1 MDHAGET
8 SGPAALFLRITRPR
22 TRPLSPELRHTG
34 APRFFRP
41 VTGPDT
47 PDPDAVACKFAGIL
61 SVSGHQVPKYSSTQ
75 APKYSS
81 TRVLGHFRYLIIQI
95 FEYSDTQVFKYLS
108 IQIFLFK

>member
-8 SGPAALFLRITRPR
+8 SGPVAIFLRSTRPR

-47 PDPDAVACKFAGIL
+47 PDPDAVACEFAGIL
-61 SVSGHQVPKYSSTQ
+61 SVSGPCVKCPSIRVPE
-75 APKYSS
+75 YSS
-81 TRVLGHFRYLIIQI
+81 TRVPRH
-95 FEYSDTQVFKYLS
+95 SS
-108 IQIFLFK
+108 IQILGYSIIRVSEYASVQMPEYSNI